1 MVRKKLLSIAALL
14 LVLAV
19 ALAAAL
25 AVYQRQARLE
35 ARMALQEQAIEQG
48 IALYQQGMYEEAM
61 RAFESVT
68 ENTRR
73 DWRLPY
79 YQGATAVRLK
89 DYERAASLL
98 EAAKSLN
105 REDAEVLY
113 LLGVV
118 YYKLG
123 KLELAE
129 GYFAAALE
137 LDPLHEQARGL
148 LQVMVNLQQRQTQT
162 AEPNYD
168 SNRPHEGQ
176 N

>member
-1 MVRKKLLSIAALL
+1 MVRKKVLSIATLL

-25 AVYQRQARLE
+25 TVYQRQARLE
-35 ARMALQEQAIEQG
+35 ARIALQEQAIEQG
-48 IALYQQGMYEEAM
+48 IALYQQAMYEEAM

-68 ENTRR
+68 ENTGG

-98 EAAKSLN
+98 EAAKVLN
-105 REDAEVLY
+105 RENAEVLY

-137 LDPLHEQARGL
+137 LDPSHEQARGL
-148 LQVMVNLQQRQTQT
+148 LQVMVNLQQRQPGDADETEVPDRQP
-162 AEPNYD
+162 ENQP
-168 SNRPHEGQ
+168 
-176 N
+176 